1 MRVIEASMASSLV
14 ARRSTEGLTAI
25 QRIMDAASKPAR
37 SAAIWS
43 LPVDF
48 NHYVHGIRRK
58 GRRVIGVDIYGE
70 RWKRKE

>member
-25 QRIMDAASKPAR
+25 QRIMDAASRPAR
-37 SAAIWS
+37 RAAIWS

-48 NHYVHGIRRK
+48 NHCAQDQEG
-58 GRRVIGVDIYGE
+58 GE
-70 RWKRKE
+70 REDDDRRRRREFEETSE